1 MKYYVRLRSVYQGY
15 IKEEINLK
23 KINKVSYE
31 IIIAIIGVLV
41 IIGTVII
48 LNLERIH
55 LMAKGYSFSEQDI
68 ILKLEDEEVER
79 FLESDKVVDI
89 ASWNKTSNDNH
100 YLEYEIYRGYKKDLS
115 AKEVVEYID
124 EFYQKY
130 YLLKK

>member
-1 MKYYVRLRSVYQGY
+1 M
-15 IKEEINLK
+15 K
-23 KINKVSYE
+23 KINKFSYE

-89 ASWNKTSNDNH
+89 ASWIKPLMIIIIWNMKFIVDIRK
-100 YLEYEIYRGYKKDLS
+100 IYQQKKW
-115 AKEVVEYID
+115 
-124 EFYQKY
+124 
-130 YLLKK
+130 